1 MVKAVCPLSR
11 EARPSALSE
20 GIGGSIR
27 GGRTAQEVGHGH
39 LGKWRVDGR
48 GKYRDDGWAAFRAQ
62 MKFMVSN
69 LEWAW
74 SACLG
79 AFLHVGAARV
89 GVGPGM
95 TVVWRGEHHE
105 AGGR

>member
-1 MVKAVCPLSR
+1 MDGR
-11 EARPSALSE
+11 
-20 GIGGSIR
+20 GSI
-27 GGRTAQEVGHGH
+27 GSMAGH
-39 LGKWRVDGR
+39 LGTNEVHGH
-48 GKYRDDGWAAFRAQ
+48 
-62 MKFMVSN
+62 N